1 MSRLRGFL
9 FFFLLLVS
17 VLPAYGWQDE
27 RFEAAAL
34 FGGAFGGTIKV
45 GQEGFRNRDANIANS
60 FAWGLAAGFRFDG
73 DECLNCNTIDFRW
86 IWQPD
91 THLSAPSPSNLIPAF
106 RPSLNVNRFM
116 VDFTHEF
123 EIEDYPIVR
132 PFVTLSLG
140 AARLA
145 LPQSTFTRFVFGLG
159 TGVKIFPKP
168 HWGFRVQAEYSP
180 IVVNASV
187 QNAVCLAG
195 GCIVALGGGIVNQF
209 LATAGPEF
217 HF

>member
-1 MSRLRGFL
+1 MLKLRGFL
-9 FFFLLLVS
+9 FLLFVS
-17 VLPAYGWQDE
+17 ILPAYAWQDE

-34 FGGAFGGTIKV
+34 FGGAFGGTIKL
-45 GQEGFRNRDANIANS
+45 GEQGFRNREANIANT
-60 FAWGLAAGFRFDG
+60 FTWGLTAGFRFNG

-86 IWQPD
+86 MWQPS
-91 THLSAPSPSNLIPAF
+91 THLSAPSPTNLIPAF
-106 RPSLNVNRFM
+106 RPSLTVNRFM

-145 LPQSTFTRFVFGLG
+145 VPASTFTRFVFGLG

-168 HWGFRVQAEYSP
+168 HWGVRVQAEYSP
-180 IVVNASV
+180 IVVNASINNV
-187 QNAVCLAG
+187 LCVGG
-195 GCIVALGGGIVNQF
+195 GCVVALGGGIVNQF
-209 LATAGPEF
+209 LASAGPEF